1 VPDLIADAVLIGVA
15 FALLALVVWFVLEQ
29 LSHLRRRKWVKVLDL
44 DEVKICWASPK
55 QHEGMVDLTY
65 RLGWFRRK
73 SVMVP
78 LEEFDLSRP
87 IVVLNGRVAYLD
99 TKNVRLVGPDV
110 STLKRMFHIKL
121 GQDLIR
127 KQSTWESVLLG
138 LALGLM
144 LGSMVVLIWMMY
156 SPPPFLIHTVYVNA
170 TGATATNV
178 TTIPIVPTP

>member
-1 VPDLIADAVLIGVA
+1 VPDLIADAVLIVVGLG
-15 FALLALVVWFVLEQ
+15 LLGLLVWSISEQ
-29 LSHLRRRKWVKVLDL
+29 LGHLRRRKWVKVLDL
-44 DEVKICWASPK
+44 DEVKICWANPK
-55 QHEGMVDLTY
+55 QHEGMVDLAY

-87 IVVLNGRVAYLD
+87 VVVLNGRTAYLD
-99 TKNVRLVGPDV
+99 TKNVKLMGPDMT
-110 STLKRMFHIKL
+110 TLKRMFHIKL

-170 TGATATNV
+170 TSTNV
-178 TTIPIVPTP
+178 TTIPIIPTP

>member
-15 FALLALVVWFVLEQ
+15 FAFLALVVWFVLEQ

-44 DEVKICWASPK
+44 DEVKICWANPK
-55 QHEGMVDLTY
+55 QREGMVDLTY

-87 IVVLNGRVAYLD
+87 IVVLNGRTAYLD
-99 TKNVRLVGPDV
+99 TKNVKLTGPDMA
-110 STLKRMFHIKL
+110 TLKRMFHVKL

-144 LGSMVVLIWMMY
+144 LGSLVILIWMMY

-170 TGATATNV
+170 TATNV
-178 TTIPIVPTP
+178 TTIPIVPNP

>member
-1 VPDLIADAVLIGVA
+1 
-15 FALLALVVWFVLEQ
+15 
-29 LSHLRRRKWVKVLDL
+29 
-44 DEVKICWASPK
+44 
-55 QHEGMVDLTY
+55 
-65 RLGWFRRK
+65 
-73 SVMVP
+73 MVP

-99 TKNVRLVGPDV
+99 TKNVKLMGPDMT
-110 STLKRMFHIKL
+110 TLKRMFHIKL

-156 SPPPFLIHTVYVNA
+156 SPPPFLIHTVYLNSTA
-170 TGATATNV
+170 AATNV